1 MAKFFSKF
9 TFEPGGA
16 FSKLAL
22 PASFRKRQ
30 SETRFKQEWKMPSNQ
45 YGSMMKY
52 QRGNLNMFPAGST
65 SVTGISAGS
74 VVMTGQTNSNFV
86 FGGTVW
92 AGIRF
97 NADGSIDEQG
107 TGAIT
112 YNQVDPGEWW
122 SLEPDGSIGASYD
135 VRATSTGGG
144 TWNQAAAVDNAWVAL
159 STARQWNVSVLTKF
173 SPDVQ
178 SAWRVF
184 EIGPT
189 GTATADDS
197 STYSCTAEN

>member
-1 MAKFFSKF
+1 MAKFRSKF
-9 TFEPGGA
+9 TFEPGGI
-16 FSKLAL
+16 FSRMAL
-22 PASFRKRQ
+22 PKAFQKRQ
-30 SETRFKQEWKMPSNQ
+30 SETRFKQEWNVPLGK
-45 YGSMMKY
+45 YGMAKY
-52 QRGNLNMFPAGST
+52 QRGS
-65 SVTGISAGS
+65 ISMMCGGGAMAAASGM
-74 VVMTGQTNSNFV
+74 VVISGQTNSNFV
-86 FGGTVW
+86 FGDTVW

-107 TGAIT
+107 TGAAT

-159 STARQWNVSVLTKF
+159 STARQWNVSVLSKF